1 MPSLPVIAVM
11 GPTASGKSA
20 LALSLAETLNGE
32 IVTVDSAQVYRGMD
46 IGTAKPVRSELERV
60 PHHLLDLCSPLER
73 YSVDEFV
80 QAARMAIHDIV
91 NRGRVPVLAGGTMLY
106 FRALFAPMADLPASD
121 PAVRAQL
128 ANDADRHGVAHL
140 HEWLADVD
148 PEAARSVHPNNR
160 QRVMRALE
168 VYRVS
173 GRPISAFWAAQ
184 GDWPEPGT
192 VSPGFPWPVVQLAVS
207 PADRAVL
214 HERIN
219 QRFNAMLSAGFIEEV
234 RQLQQIPGLT
244 GDHPSM
250 RCVGYRQV
258 WQWLADGAGDGE
270 YYQHMVER
278 AQAASRQL
286 AKRQL
291 TWLRGWRN
299 LTTFDT
305 LHADLSDHVLRFLKH
320 EFPSTL

>member
-1 MPSLPVIAVM
+1 MAAPLMIAVM

-20 LALSLAETLNGE
+20 LALELAERLNGE
-32 IVTVDSAQVYRGMD
+32 IVTVDLAQVYQGMD
-46 IGTAKPVRSELERV
+46 IGTAKPSADEQHRI

-80 QAARMAIHDIV
+80 QDAHSAISDILD
-91 NRGRVPVLAGGTMLY
+91 RGRLPVLAGGTMLY
-106 FRALFAPMADLPASD
+106 FRALFAPMADLPPSD
-121 PAVRAQL
+121 PGIRAQL
-128 ANDADRHGVAHL
+128 TEEADRLGVAQL
-140 HEWLADVD
+140 HSWLADVD
-148 PEAARSVHPNNR
+148 PEAAGSMHPNNR

-173 GRPISAFWAAQ
+173 GKPISAYWAEQ
-184 GDWPEPGT
+184 GDWPAPGSVSSDLPWT
-192 VSPGFPWPVVQLAVS
+192 VTQLAVS
-207 PADRAVL
+207 PSDRAVL

-219 QRFNAMLSAGFIEEV
+219 QRFLGMLSDGFVDEV
-234 RQLQQIPGLT
+234 RALKQLPGLT

-250 RCVGYRQV
+250 RSVGYRQV
-258 WQWLADGAGDGE
+258 WQWLATDDDGDAAYE
-270 YYQHMVER
+270 QMIAR

-299 LTTFDT
+299 LATFDT
-305 LHADLSDHVLRFLKH
+305 LQPNLSERVLRFLNH